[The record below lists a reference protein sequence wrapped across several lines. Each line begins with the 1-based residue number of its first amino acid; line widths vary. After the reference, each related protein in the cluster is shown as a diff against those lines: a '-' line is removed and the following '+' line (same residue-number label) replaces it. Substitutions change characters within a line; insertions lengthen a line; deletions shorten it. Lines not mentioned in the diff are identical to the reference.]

1 MGFNLRASYLI
12 YLWNNN
18 GVLIPNWWKNLSSTY
33 LLELQSCQRQL
44 TPEVNNSGLTTKISI
59 SKKHHWSK
67 LSELWIERKNCIK
80 DTTRGVPSKIWSIF
94 LAFQHQVVNPKFQ
107 YLTQGLLY
115 FWLLHW
121 QLWQSN
127 WYVDSHAKNLTN
139 LLCWKLHNPSHS
151 HLHCK
156 YILCNF

>member
-1 MGFNLRASYLI
+1 MYRKLPINTTGFEGL
-12 YLWNNN
+12 LWYPVIFT
-18 GVLIPNWWKNLSSTY
+18 GS
-33 LLELQSCQRQL
+33 LQGRITSQGDPCFHYRKWVCS
-44 TPEVNNSGLTTKISI
+44 VNNSGLTTMISI
-59 SKKHHWSK
+59 CKKHHWSK
-67 LSELWIERKNCIK
+67 LSELWIERENCIK
-80 DTTRGVPSKIWSIF
+80 DTTRGVPSKIRSIF

-115 FWLLHW
+115 FWLLLW

-127 WYVDSHAKNLTN
+127 WYVDSHTKNLIN
-139 LLCWKLHNPSHS
+139 LLSWKLHNPSHS